1 MTDKLH
7 LDPKTSALLVMDFQT
22 AILEMVPADKDPL
35 LARTARLIEAARKAR
50 MMVAYVVVG
59 FRPGYPEASP
69 RNLSFG
75 AIRGSGRFVEG
86 SAGSEVHP
94 AVAPKPGE
102 VIVTK
107 HRVSAFA
114 GTDLAMVLRAGGIEN
129 ARPRGDRHERRRPLH
144 GPARGRRR
152 LPPRGRRGLL
162 RGPRSRGPPGAHGE
176 DLRPPGRRDDRGRD
190 RRGARVAGAVRPP
203 PPPFPLAGLAL
214 FGLVLDEIDVPHD
227 NLEGIVTLCAG
238 ALAGL
243 VAGALALRFSSAP
256 RLARLAA
263 IAWDAVRYVLAF
275 EMVRY
280 GLAKVV
286 GMQFYPQY
294 WTLDRRVVNMH
305 PMSLV
310 WAFFGRS
317 YGYQLAGGIVELG
330 SAVLLCFRR
339 TTLLGA
345 CLLATALTNVVLVN
359 VFYDVYVKL
368 MASLY
373 LVLDVSLI
381 ARDAPRLWAAFFPT
395 VERRADADRGRV
407 LGGVLVALVL
417 GVPASEILRDA
428 VRHGVFH
435 RDLLEGAWTV
445 ESRAGLDDFFPG
457 DPGPW
462 DEVYFEKERAGS
474 NPHRHEAHPLRGGR
488 QRSSAHA
495 DAREVGSRSVAP
507 ARGHVRASRQGAP
520 LHRQSRRSTVRAHD
534 EAGLSMSLPREGGRG
549 EAGSLIDLQNLHG
562 AQLVGE
568 TTKLTPK

>member
-1 MTDKLH
+1 M
-7 LDPKTSALLVMDFQT
+7 PS
-22 AILEMVPADKDPL
+22 
-35 LARTARLIEAARKAR
+35 
-50 MMVAYVVVG
+50 
-59 FRPGYPEASP
+59 
-69 RNLSFG
+69 
-75 AIRGSGRFVEG
+75 
-86 SAGSEVHP
+86 
-94 AVAPKPGE
+94 
-102 VIVTK
+102 
-107 HRVSAFA
+107 
-114 GTDLAMVLRAGGIEN
+114 
-129 ARPRGDRHERRRPLH
+129 ARPL
-144 GPARGRRR
+144 
-152 LPPRGRRGLL
+152 
-162 RGPRSRGPPGAHGE
+162 
-176 DLRPPGRRDDRGRD
+176 
-190 RRGARVAGAVRPP
+190 
-203 PPPFPLAGLAL
+203 PPFPLAGLAL

-474 NPHRHEAHPLRGGR
+474 IRIGTKRIRFEAAVNEAAHTLTLAKWARAPSPPLAGTFELHGKELRFTGDRGG
-488 QRSSAHA
+488 
-495 DAREVGSRSVAP
+495 AP
-507 ARGHVRASRQGAP
+507 FV
-520 LHRQSRRSTVRAHD
+520 
-534 EAGLSMSLPREGGRG
+534 
-549 EAGSLIDLQNLHG
+549 
-562 AQLVGE
+562 
-568 TTKLTPK
+568 LTMKQDYP